1 MFSREQSIEFAKIL
15 NVENL
20 ICAAGLILFGCWLLR
35 TSLGTRALADSAP
48 RRNNMPLFL
57 PLIPL
62 LIWFGPVPMAV
73 LLTQEL
79 TQDFLADWQN
89 ALVDNCVFS
98 AGAIVTTAVI
108 LLLARAHFARR
119 LTGFGLT
126 ARTMAADFFAA
137 FVNLL
142 TVWPLIMAAIILT
155 QYIGGQIWGRDYQ
168 MQPHQELELI
178 AEYPQLPLRI
188 TIAVVAVIVAPVL
201 EELLFRGLVQTTIR
215 SMLEGGRGTG
225 GGGRGASALDPPA
238 WSLLGPA
245 WLAIGVSSG
254 LFAMMHANPGHW
266 PALFVLSVCL
276 GYAYEK
282 SGSLFRPIFIHA
294 FFNAA
299 SVAAALSQS

>member
-1 MFSREQSIEFAKIL
+1 
-15 NVENL
+15 
-20 ICAAGLILFGCWLLR
+20 
-35 TSLGTRALADSAP
+35 
-48 RRNNMPLFL
+48 MPLYL

-73 LLTQEL
+73 LLAQEL
-79 TQDFLADWQN
+79 TRDVLQDWQN
-89 ALVDNCVFS
+89 AFLDNCVFC

-126 ARTMAADFFAA
+126 TRTMAADFFAA

-155 QYIGGQIWGRDYQ
+155 QYIGEQIWGRDYQ

-178 AEYPQLPLRI
+178 TEYPQLPLRI
-188 TIAVVAVIVAPVL
+188 AIAVVAAIVAPVL

-215 SMLEGGRGTG
+215 SVLDLRFSNFDCRFEIGPVLSRVEGNRQ
-225 GGGRGASALDPPA
+225 PA
-238 WSLLGPA
+238 AGNRQSTRA

-276 GYAYEK
+276 GYAYER
-282 SGSLFRPIFIHA
+282 SGSLFRPIFIHSL
-294 FFNAA
+294 FNGV
-299 SVAAALSQS
+299 SVAATLSQS